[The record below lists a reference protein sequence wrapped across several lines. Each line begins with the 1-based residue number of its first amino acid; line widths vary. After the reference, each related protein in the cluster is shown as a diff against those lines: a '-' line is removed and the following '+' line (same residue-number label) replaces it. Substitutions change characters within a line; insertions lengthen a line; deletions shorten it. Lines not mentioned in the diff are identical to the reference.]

1 CLIGSIESLLSFAL
15 PSLAPMRVM
24 CIAGFGL
31 AAAGH
36 LVSWYLSPKVCAKR
50 RVMLM
55 CRKIGLHRYRQCR
68 RASWS
73 PHRLCHAVD
82 LVEYQIHMSHVN
94 AYFHSLHEMHHLR
107 GGGGGGGAHVTKRK
121 RNQKELLLG
130 LKELLEKFTEP
141 NEKVSPK
148 KSKKSDTLLDA
159 LQKTVTR
166 AQQNPRNLLQS
177 LTQLVQL
184 ANDGKIR
191 IDDPA
196 LASGP
201 NKQPKPAAPK
211 SIPKQQN
218 PKPTW
223 ADKVK
228 SGTPPN
234 ESAPAMRLWT
244 PPDTRESIAAVIQIH
259 TDPCRDP
266 PGDNSLCFCRHS
278 WRHCQSKPANII
290 SGMLRDYDLQQNFIT
305 SYGWRTLQSQ
315 QWTGY
320 AEAVTGFLKI
330 DRSNLDSILK
340 ISGKHGVFIEH
351 LAQNRPSDNIQW
363 IPQEKDETDMDYFAR
378 VTSDDH
384 ANGFTYRRQ
393 GRSRLGLRMPE
404 GTAPTNANK
413 AKVWEARGVP
423 GQWSTGVL
431 TAWLNKQKCQDIS
444 LMSQP
449 TKQRGWLFRASHP
462 TNSFCF
468 AYENATGENICISRF
483 FHRVKTPKQTP
494 IRAAGKSMGHA
505 NFWHSLN
512 GDKGVSKPKNA
523 IVIND
528 SNQNDESMP
537 EAPPHENKPDTA
549 GTEIKRPAPQGS
561 SPEKKRAHVQKT
573 DLDNSEINF
582 QGYEFAD
589 AGGNGDC
596 GYRALSVAYAI
607 QDGRGIDDALT
618 AAKPMGATLRAQIT
632 SHISKYDH
640 FKEFFAVDP
649 RWTVELEGGPI
660 PTTYSEWVEAT
671 ARPNRWIDGPCLS
684 TAATKL
690 RRNIAI
696 WKWEKDQWVKQTVI
710 TPLPSHQQNME
721 DATKYPPLPLFL
733 KDGHYRTLKPGL
745 AHRIPSGM
753 LATTEV
759 EDLHH
764 PAGPNRE
771 AVSSRW
777 SSNRC
782 IDYAA
787 HLPKGQ
793 KGVRAHDSFLQR
805 KISHKEDER
814 INQAVVL
821 IRRATWLPVSFA
833 MRKQI
838 IAAAPLSKD
847 RRETLSLLQFCNCR
861 AFPYQWGL
869 RPQTNSVEVRLT
881 LEVQRL
887 MAYDMLIAGEAQ
899 RNPRPWK

>member
-1 CLIGSIESLLSFAL
+1 
-15 PSLAPMRVM
+15 
-24 CIAGFGL
+24 
-31 AAAGH
+31 
-36 LVSWYLSPKVCAKR
+36 
-50 RVMLM
+50 
-55 CRKIGLHRYRQCR
+55 
-68 RASWS
+68 
-73 PHRLCHAVD
+73 
-82 LVEYQIHMSHVN
+82 
-94 AYFHSLHEMHHLR
+94 
-107 GGGGGGGAHVTKRK
+107 
-121 RNQKELLLG
+121 
-130 LKELLEKFTEP
+130 
-141 NEKVSPK
+141 
-148 KSKKSDTLLDA
+148 
-159 LQKTVTR
+159 
-166 AQQNPRNLLQS
+166 
-177 LTQLVQL
+177 
-184 ANDGKIR
+184 
-191 IDDPA
+191 
-196 LASGP
+196 
-201 NKQPKPAAPK
+201 
-211 SIPKQQN
+211 
-218 PKPTW
+218 
-223 ADKVK
+223 
-228 SGTPPN
+228 
-234 ESAPAMRLWT
+234 
-244 PPDTRESIAAVIQIH
+244 
-259 TDPCRDP
+259 
-266 PGDNSLCFCRHS
+266 
-278 WRHCQSKPANII
+278 
-290 SGMLRDYDLQQNFIT
+290 MLRDYDLQQNFIT

-340 ISGKHGVFIEH
+340 ISGKHGFFIEH

-468 AYENATGENICISRF
+468 AYENATGENICISQF

-494 IRAAGKSMGHA
+494 IRAAGEPMGHA

-561 SPEKKRAHVQKT
+561 SPEKKRADVQKT

-759 EDLHH
+759 EVSLKILSEAGCHRPHPLPNRIAAGCPNHPQPAPKPKLLPSLTKAGSRPAQDLHH
-764 PAGPNRE
+764 PAGPNRD
-771 AVSSRW
+771 SLR
-777 SSNRC
+777 RK
-782 IDYAA
+782 
-787 HLPKGQ
+787 LP
-793 KGVRAHDSFLQR
+793 
-805 KISHKEDER
+805 
-814 INQAVVL
+814 
-821 IRRATWLPVSFA
+821 
-833 MRKQI
+833 
-838 IAAAPLSKD
+838 
-847 RRETLSLLQFCNCR
+847 
-861 AFPYQWGL
+861 
-869 RPQTNSVEVRLT
+869 SV
-881 LEVQRL
+881 
-887 MAYDMLIAGEAQ
+887 
-899 RNPRPWK
+899 